1 MAKPQIGTIIKLTWA
16 KGEIQ
21 YLQSRPDTWANDAL
35 AREIDAL
42 LGKVH
47 DEPVSW
53 FDRGA
58 AVLTQR
64 KGLGRG

>member
-1 MAKPQIGTIIKLTWA
+1 MARPQIGTIIKLTGT
-16 KGEIQ
+16 KGEIR
-21 YLQSRPDTWANDAL
+21 YIQSRPDTWANDAL
-35 AREIDAL
+35 ARDIDAS
-42 LGKVH
+42 LGKVQ

-58 AVLTQR
+58 AVIKER

>member
-1 MAKPQIGTIIKLTWA
+1 MARPQIGTIIKLTGA

-42 LGKVH
+42 LGEVQ

-58 AVLTQR
+58 AVLAKR
-64 KGLGRG
+64 KGIGRG

>member
-1 MAKPQIGTIIKLTWA
+1 MARPQIGTIIKLTGA
-16 KGEIQ
+16 TGEIR
-21 YLQSRPDTWANDAL
+21 YIQSRPDTWANDAL
-35 AREIDAL
+35 ARDIDAS
-42 LGKVH
+42 LGKVQ

-58 AVLTQR
+58 AVIKER